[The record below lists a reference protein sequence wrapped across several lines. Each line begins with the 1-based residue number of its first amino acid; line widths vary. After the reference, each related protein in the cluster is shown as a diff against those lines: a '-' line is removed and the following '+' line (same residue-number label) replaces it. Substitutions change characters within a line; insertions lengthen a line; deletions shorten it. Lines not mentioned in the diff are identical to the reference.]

1 MAAAESTLMTRATLE
16 RLAQDLRYAARR
28 LGRDRGFTIA
38 ATLILAVGIGAC
50 TAMFSI
56 VHAVLLRP
64 FAVRSPERI
73 VMLWSMD
80 TRHQA
85 VGELTYSAR
94 RELLAPMRS
103 FEDIALVGAVNWSG
117 TLKIPGTN
125 PVTLSCSAVS
135 GTFFD
140 VLGASPLLGR
150 TFTPADDE
158 PSAAPVMVLS
168 HATWT
173 QYFGAD
179 PNLIGRKVPMNGEGT
194 PALVEIVGVMP
205 PDFFFPRGAQYW
217 TPAAVELSAIAA
229 ASGDPLQ
236 KLLEGVGVFYGVGRL
251 KPDADLAAARDES
264 TALVKAEGERRQVD
278 LSNQRIQLTPL
289 LDHVFGR
296 ARSALV
302 FLMAAVVMV
311 LLIACGNVAG
321 LLFARGASR
330 AREMAVRAALGASR
344 GALTRQM
351 LIESALIA
359 AAGSATGVLA
369 ATLALNTLVGLSP
382 ADIPRLDSSS
392 IDATVLSFAIACAV
406 IATLAV
412 GLGPALRLSRPTVV
426 EDLKGGSTGVVPRSG
441 TTGARRWLIG
451 MQVAGTLVL
460 LMAAGLCLRSFT
472 RLNRQDLGFNPRNVL
487 TFTVGGLG
495 KERYPAREAR
505 HEAIEQLVAR
515 LERLPQVSR
524 AAAILLRPFEHGP
537 IGMDTGVLLEGQPA
551 TAASVTTN
559 PVLNWEWITTGY
571 FDAMK
576 IPLLRGR
583 VFEATDSSKSPLV
596 AIVSAATATRL
607 WPDQDPVGKRLHLS
621 LSEDGEW
628 HTVVGVAGTA
638 RYREIDSPRFD
649 LYVPL
654 RQVDTDGQYFMVR
667 TGGNPLS
674 VAPAIATEVSR
685 FDKGL
690 STDGLTTM
698 DAIVRRTQGPWR
710 FNMLVFGLFG
720 GVALGLAAVGLF
732 ALVAFD
738 VAQRTREIGL
748 RIALGAAPGD
758 VVRLMI
764 WQGAKPSAIG
774 MVAGVLAALLVTQ
787 LLSQFLFEITPTD
800 PFTFV
805 SVVLLLAVVIVL
817 ASYLP
822 ARRASA
828 IDPQVVLREM

>member
-1 MAAAESTLMTRATLE
+1 MTMSILE
-16 RLAQDLRYAARR
+16 KLARDLRYAARR
-28 LGRDRGFTIA
+28 LARDRGFTVA

-73 VMLWSMD
+73 LMLWSVD

-85 VGELTYSAR
+85 IGELTYSAR
-94 RELLAPMRS
+94 RDMLGPMQS
-103 FEDIALVGAVNWSG
+103 FEDIALVGSVNWGGS
-117 TLKIPGTN
+117 LRIPGAV
-125 PVTLSCSAVS
+125 PVALSSSAVS

-140 VLGASPLLGR
+140 VLGASALFGR
-150 TFTPADDE
+150 TLNAKDDE
-158 PSAAPVMVLS
+158 PSAAPVIVLS

-179 PNLIGRKVPMNGEGT
+179 PTVIGRKVPMNGEAT
-194 PALVEIVGVMP
+194 PALVEVVGVMP

-217 TPAAVELSAIAA
+217 TPAAVELSAIAT

-236 KLLEGVGVFYGVGRL
+236 KLMEGVGVFYGVGRL
-251 KPDADLAAARDES
+251 KPDADLAAAREE
-264 TALVKAEGERRQVD
+264 AAVFMKAEGRKHQVD
-278 LSNQRIQLTPL
+278 LSSVRIQLTPL

-296 ARSALV
+296 ARYALIL
-302 FLMAAVVMV
+302 LMAAVIMV

-351 LIESALIA
+351 LVESALIA
-359 AAGSATGVLA
+359 AAGSGTGVLA
-369 ATLALNTLVGLSP
+369 AMLALNTLVGLSP

-392 IDATVLSFAIACAV
+392 VDATVLSFAIACAA
-406 IATLAV
+406 ITTLAV

-426 EDLKGGSTGVVPRSG
+426 EDLKGGSTGVVQRAG
-441 TTGARRWLIG
+441 TTGTRRWLMG
-451 MQVAGTLVL
+451 LQVAGTLVL
-460 LMAAGLCLRSFT
+460 LIAAGLCLRSFS

-487 TFTVGGLG
+487 TFSVGGLD
-495 KERYPAREAR
+495 KERYPARDAR
-505 HEAIEQLVAR
+505 HQAIEQLVAR
-515 LERLPQVSR
+515 FERLPQVSR
-524 AAAILLRPFEHGP
+524 AAALLLRPFEHGP
-537 IGMDTGVLLEGQPA
+537 IGMDTGVVLEGQPDTPA
-551 TAASVTTN
+551 TAVAN
-559 PVLNWEWITTGY
+559 PVLNWEWITSGY

-576 IPLLRGR
+576 IPLLHGR
-583 VFEATDSSKSPLV
+583 IFEATDRSTSPLV
-596 AIVSAATATRL
+596 AIVSAATASRL
-607 WPDQDPVGKRLHLS
+607 WPAQDPIGKRFHLS
-621 LSEDGEW
+621 LSKDGEW
-628 HTVVGVAGTA
+628 HTVVGVVGTA

-654 RQVDTDGQYFMVR
+654 RQVETDGQYFMVR
-667 TGGNPLS
+667 TSANPLR
-674 VAPAIATEVSR
+674 VAPAIAAELST

-690 STDGLTTM
+690 SAGSLTTM
-698 DAIVRRTQGPWR
+698 EAIVRRTQGPWR
-710 FNMLVFGLFG
+710 FNVLVFGLFG

-774 MVAGVLAALLVTQ
+774 MIAGVLAALLVTQ

-805 SVVLLLAVVIVL
+805 SVVILLVVVIVL

-822 ARRASA
+822 ARRAAA

>member
-1 MAAAESTLMTRATLE
+1 MSTSILE

-28 LGRDRGFTIA
+28 LAHDRGFTLA
-38 ATLILAVGIGAC
+38 ATLILAIGIGAC

-56 VHAVLLRP
+56 VHAVLVRP

-73 VMLWSMD
+73 VMLWAVD
-80 TRHQA
+80 IRHQA

-94 RELLAPMRS
+94 RDMRGPMQS
-103 FEDIALVGAVNWSG
+103 FEDIALVGSVNWSG
-117 TLKIPGTN
+117 TVRLPGAA
-125 PVTLSCSAVS
+125 PVALSSSAVS
-135 GTFFD
+135 GTFFE
-140 VLGASPLLGR
+140 VLGAPALLGR
-150 TFTPADDE
+150 TLTAKDDE
-158 PSAAPVMVLS
+158 PSAARVIVLS
-168 HATWT
+168 HAAWT
-173 QYFGAD
+173 QYFGRD
-179 PNLIGRKVPMNGEGT
+179 PTVVGRKMPMNGEGA
-194 PALVEIVGVMP
+194 PALVEVVGVMP

-236 KLLEGVGVFYGVGRL
+236 KLMEGVGVFYGVGRL
-251 KPDADLAAARDES
+251 KPDAHLAAARDE
-264 TALVKAEGERRQVD
+264 AAMFLKAEGEKHQVD
-278 LSNQRIQLTPL
+278 LSTVRIQLTPL
-289 LDHVFGR
+289 IDHMFGR
-296 ARSALV
+296 ARYALV
-302 FLMAAVVMV
+302 LLMAAVVMV

-321 LLFARGASR
+321 LLLARGTSR

-344 GALTRQM
+344 GALARQM

-359 AAGSATGVLA
+359 AVGSAAGVLA

-392 IDATVLSFAIACAV
+392 IDATVLAFAIACAV
-406 IATLAV
+406 ITTLAV
-412 GLGPALRLSRPTVV
+412 GLGPALRLSRPMVV
-426 EDLKGGSTGVVPRSG
+426 DDLKGGSTGVVPRAG
-441 TTGARRWLIG
+441 TMSTRRWLIG

-460 LMAAGLCLRSFT
+460 VIAAGLCLRSFT

-487 TFTVGGLG
+487 TFTVGGLNT
-495 KERYPAREAR
+495 ERYPAREAR
-505 HEAIEQLVAR
+505 HQAIQELVAR
-515 LERLPQVSR
+515 FERLPQVSR
-524 AAAILLRPFEHGP
+524 AAALLLRPFEHGP
-537 IGMDTGVLLEGQPA
+537 IGMDTGVVLEGQPDTPA
-551 TAASVTTN
+551 TAVAN
-559 PVLNWEWITTGY
+559 PVLNWEWITSGY

-583 VFEATDSSKSPLV
+583 GFDARDTSNAPLV

-607 WPDQDPVGKRLHLS
+607 WPGQDPIGKRFHLS
-621 LSEDGEW
+621 LSKDGEW
-628 HTVVGVAGTA
+628 HTVVGVVGTA
-638 RYREIDSPRFD
+638 RYREIDLPRFD

-654 RQVDTDGQYFMVR
+654 HQVETDGQYFVVR
-667 TGGNPLS
+667 TSVNPLS
-674 VAPAIATEVSR
+674 VAPALAAEVAA

-690 STDGLTTM
+690 SADGLTTM
-698 DAIVRRTQGPWR
+698 EAIVRRTQGPWR
-710 FNMLVFGLFG
+710 FNMLVFGVFG
-720 GVALGLAAVGLF
+720 AVALGLAAVGLF

-748 RIALGAAPGD
+748 RIALGAARAD

-774 MVAGVLAALLVTQ
+774 LVAGIVAAWILTR

-800 PFTFV
+800 PVTFV
-805 SVVLLLAVVIVL
+805 SVVILLGVVIVL

-822 ARRASA
+822 ARRAAA

>member
-1 MAAAESTLMTRATLE
+1 MTSSILE
-16 RLAQDLRYAARR
+16 RLAQDFRHAGRR
-28 LGRDRGFTIA
+28 LARDRGFTGA

-64 FAVRSPERI
+64 FAVRAPERI
-73 VMLWSMD
+73 VMLWSID

-94 RELLAPMRS
+94 RELLGPMRS
-103 FEDIALVGAVNWSG
+103 FEDIALVGSVNWSG
-117 TLKIPGTN
+117 TLMISGTN
-125 PVTLSCSAVS
+125 PVTLSSSAVS

-140 VLGASPLLGR
+140 VLGAPPLLGR
-150 TFTPADDE
+150 TFTPKDDE
-158 PSAAPVMVLS
+158 PSAAPVIVVS
-168 HATWT
+168 HATWV

-179 PNLIGRKVPMNGEGT
+179 PAAIGRKVPMRGEGA
-194 PALVEIVGVMP
+194 PGLVEIVGVMP

-217 TPAAVELSAIAA
+217 TPAALELSRIAA
-229 ASGDPLQ
+229 VTGDPLQ

-251 KPDADLAAARDES
+251 RPDAGLAAARDEGI
-264 TALVKAEGERRQVD
+264 AFLEAEGERHGLD

-289 LDHVFGR
+289 LNHMFGR

-302 FLMAAVVMV
+302 LLMAAVVMV

-344 GALTRQM
+344 AALARQM

-359 AAGSATGVLA
+359 VAGSAAGLLA

-392 IDATVLSFAIACAV
+392 IDFTVLTFAVACAV
-406 IATLAV
+406 ISTLAV
-412 GLGPALRLSRPTVV
+412 GLGPALRLSRPALI
-426 EDLKGGSTGVVPRSG
+426 DDIKGGSTGVVPRSSGAG
-441 TTGARRWLIG
+441 TRRWLIG
-451 MQVAGTLVL
+451 LQVAGTLVL

-495 KERYPAREAR
+495 KERYAAREAR
-505 HEAIEQLVAR
+505 HQAIEQLVAR
-515 LERLPQVSR
+515 LERLSQVSR
-524 AAAILLRPFEHGP
+524 AAAILLRPFEDGP
-537 IGMDTGVLLEGQPA
+537 IGMDTGVVLEGQPDTPA
-551 TAASVTTN
+551 TAVAN
-559 PVLNWEWITTGY
+559 PVLNWEWITSGY

-576 IPLLRGR
+576 IPLMRGR
-583 VFEATDSSKSPLV
+583 IFEATDSSTSPLV

-607 WPDQDPVGKRLHLS
+607 WPGQDPIGKRFHLS
-621 LSEDGEW
+621 LSKDGEW
-628 HTVVGVAGTA
+628 HTVVGVVGTA

-654 RQVDTDGQYFMVR
+654 KQVDTDGQYFMVR
-667 TGGNPLS
+667 TSVKPLS
-674 VAPAIATEVSR
+674 VAPAIAAEITA

-690 STDGLTTM
+690 SADRLTTM

-748 RIALGAAPGD
+748 RIALGAARAD

-774 MVAGVLAALLVTQ
+774 LIAGVLAASMVTRV
-787 LLSQFLFEITPTD
+787 LSQFLFEITPTD
-800 PFTFV
+800 PVTFV
-805 SVVLLLAVVIVL
+805 SVVALLGAVILL

-822 ARRASA
+822 ARRAAA
-828 IDPQVVLREM
+828 IDPQVVLRET

>member
-1 MAAAESTLMTRATLE
+1 MIRLLVEGLTR
-16 RLAQDLRYAARR
+16 DLRYAARR
-28 LGRDRGFTIA
+28 LGRDRGFTVA

-64 FAVRSPERI
+64 FAVRAPERI
-73 VMLWSMD
+73 VMLWTVDS
-80 TRHQA
+80 RHQA

-94 RELLAPMRS
+94 QGLLGPMQS
-103 FEDIALVGAVNWSG
+103 FEDIALVGSVNWSG
-117 TLKIPGTN
+117 ILRIPGAA
-125 PVTLSCSAVS
+125 PVALSSSAVS
-135 GTFFD
+135 GTFFEA
-140 VLGASPLLGR
+140 LGASALLGR
-150 TFTPADDE
+150 TLNAKDDE

-179 PNLIGRKVPMNGEGT
+179 PNVIGRKAPMNGEGAPT
-194 PALVEIVGVMP
+194 LVEIVGVMP
-205 PDFFFPRGAQYW
+205 PDFFFPRGTQYW

-251 KPDADLAAARDES
+251 KPDADLAAARDEA
-264 TALVKAEGERRQVD
+264 ALFLKAESQKHQVD
-278 LSNQRIQLTPL
+278 LSTVRFQLTPL

-302 FLMAAVVMV
+302 FLMAAVVLV

-344 GALTRQM
+344 GALTRQL
-351 LIESALIA
+351 LIECALIA
-359 AAGSATGVLA
+359 ATGAAAGVLA

-392 IDATVLSFAIACAV
+392 IDATVLAFAIACAM
-406 IATLAV
+406 ITTLAV
-412 GLGPALRLSRPTVV
+412 GLGPALRLSRPAVV
-426 EDLKGGSTGVVPRSG
+426 EDLKGGSTGVVQRSG
-441 TTGARRWLIG
+441 STATRRWLIG
-451 MQVAGTLVL
+451 TQVAGTLVL

-487 TFTVGGLG
+487 TFRVGGLD
-495 KERYPAREAR
+495 KDRYPAREAR
-505 HEAIEQLVAR
+505 HQVIEQLIAR
-515 LERLPQVSR
+515 FERLPQVSR
-524 AAAILLRPFEHGP
+524 AAAMLLRPFEHGP
-537 IGMDTGVLLEGQPA
+537 IGMDTGVVLEGQPD
-551 TAASVTTN
+551 TPASLVAN
-559 PVLNWEWITTGY
+559 PVLNWEWITSGY

-583 VFEATDSSKSPLV
+583 IFDATDSSKSPLV
-596 AIVSAATATRL
+596 AIVSAATAARL
-607 WPDQDPVGKRLHLS
+607 WPGQDPIGKRFHLS
-621 LSEDGEW
+621 LSKDGEW

-638 RYREIDSPRFD
+638 RYREIDGPRFD

-654 RQVDTDGQYFMVR
+654 QQVDTDGQYFMLR
-667 TGGNPLS
+667 TTVSPLRAAS
-674 VAPAIATEVSR
+674 AVAAEIAA

-690 STDGLTTM
+690 SADGLTTM
-698 DAIVRRTQGPWR
+698 AAIVRRTQGPWR

-732 ALVAFD
+732 ALVTFD

-774 MVAGVLAALLVTQ
+774 IIAGIVAALIVTR
-787 LLSQFLFEITPTD
+787 LLSQFLFEIRPTD
-800 PFTFV
+800 PATFV
-805 SVVLLLAVVIVL
+805 GVVLLLAVVIVL

-822 ARRASA
+822 ARRAA
-828 IDPQVVLREM
+828 GIDPQVVLREM

>member
-1 MAAAESTLMTRATLE
+1 MFGSLPE
-16 RLAQDLRYAARR
+16 RLTRDLRYATRR

-64 FAVRSPERI
+64 FAVRSPDRI

-94 RELLAPMRS
+94 RELLGPMQS

-117 TLKIPGTN
+117 TLRLPGTT
-125 PVTLSCSAVS
+125 PVALSCSAVS

-150 TFTPADDE
+150 TFAPADDE
-158 PSAAPVMVLS
+158 PSAAPVIVLS
-168 HATWT
+168 HAAWT

-179 PNLIGRKVPMNGEGT
+179 PGVIGRKVPMNGEGA

-205 PDFFFPRGAQYW
+205 DDFFFPRGAQYW

-236 KLLEGVGVFYGVGRL
+236 KLLEGVGVFYAVGRL
-251 KPDADLAAARDES
+251 RLDAQLAAAREEGM
-264 TALVKAEGERRQVD
+264 AFVKAEGERRQVD
-278 LSNQRIQLTPL
+278 LSNQRIQLTPFV
-289 LDHVFGR
+289 DHVFGR

-344 GALTRQM
+344 AALTRQM

-359 AAGSATGVLA
+359 AAGSAAGVLA
-369 ATLALNTLVGLSP
+369 ATFTLNTLVGLSP

-392 IDATVLSFAIACAV
+392 IDATVLAFAVACAV
-406 IATLAV
+406 VTTLGV
-412 GLGPALRLSRPTVV
+412 GLGPALRLSRPEVV
-426 EDLKGGSTGVVPRSG
+426 EDLKGGSTGVVQRSG
-441 TTGARRWLIG
+441 TAGTRRWLIG

-460 LMAAGLCLRSFT
+460 LMAAGLCLRSFG
-472 RLNRQDLGFNPRNVL
+472 RLNRQDLGFNPRSVL
-487 TFTVGGLG
+487 TFTVDGLN
-495 KERYPAREAR
+495 KDRYPAREAR
-505 HEAIEQLVAR
+505 HQAIEQLVAR
-515 LERLPQVSR
+515 FERLPQVSR
-524 AAAILLRPFEHGP
+524 ASAILLRPFEHGP
-537 IGMDTGVLLEGQPA
+537 IGMDTGVLVEGQPDTPA
-551 TAASVTTN
+551 TKVAN
-559 PVLNWEWITTGY
+559 PVLNWEWITNGY

-576 IPLLRGR
+576 IPLLAGR
-583 VFEATDSSKSPLV
+583 MFEATDSSKSPLV
-596 AIVSAATATRL
+596 AIVSAATASRL
-607 WPDQDPVGKRLHLS
+607 WPGQDPIGKRLHLS
-621 LSEDGEW
+621 LSGDGEW
-628 HTVVGVAGTA
+628 HTVVGVVGTA

-667 TGGNPLS
+667 TSGTPLS
-674 VAPAIATEVSR
+674 AASTIAAEIST

-690 STDGLTTM
+690 SAGSVTTM

-748 RIALGAAPGD
+748 RIALGAARRD

-774 MVAGVLAALLVTQ
+774 MLAGIVAALIVTQ
-787 LLSQFLFEITPTD
+787 LLSQFLFEIRPTD
-800 PFTFV
+800 PVTFA
-805 SVVLLLAVVIVL
+805 SVVLLLSVVIVL

-822 ARRASA
+822 ARRAAA

>member
-1 MAAAESTLMTRATLE
+1 LTRSVLE
-16 RLAQDLRYAARR
+16 RLAQDLRYGARR
-28 LGRDRGFTIA
+28 LARDRGFTVA

-64 FAVRSPERI
+64 VAVRSPERI
-73 VMLWSMD
+73 MMLWAVD

-94 RELLAPMRS
+94 QGMLGPMQS
-103 FEDIALVGAVNWSG
+103 FEDVALVGSVNWSG
-117 TLKIPGTN
+117 TLRMPGAA
-125 PVTLSCSAVS
+125 PVALSSSAVS
-135 GTFFD
+135 GTFFE
-140 VLGASPLLGR
+140 VLGAPALLGR
-150 TFTPADDE
+150 TLNDKDDE
-158 PSAAPVMVLS
+158 PSAARVIVLS
-168 HATWT
+168 HSTWL
-173 QYFGAD
+173 QYFGGD
-179 PNLIGRKVPMNGEGT
+179 PGVIGRKVPMNGEGT
-194 PALVEIVGVMP
+194 PAIVEVVGVMP

-251 KPDADLAAARDES
+251 KPDAHLATARDE
-264 TALVKAEGERRQVD
+264 AAIMLKAEGEKHHAD
-278 LSNQRIQLTPL
+278 LSTVRIQLTPL
-289 LDHVFGR
+289 LDHMFGP
-296 ARSALV
+296 ARYALV
-302 FLMAAVVMV
+302 LLMAAVVMV

-321 LLFARGASR
+321 LLFARGVSR

-359 AAGSATGVLA
+359 SVGSGAGVLA

-392 IDATVLSFAIACAV
+392 IDATVLAFAMASAV
-406 IATLAV
+406 ITTLAV
-412 GLGPALRLSRPTVV
+412 GLGPALRLSRPTVI

-441 TTGARRWLIG
+441 TTRTRRWLIG

-460 LMAAGLCLRSFT
+460 VMAAGLCLRSFT

-487 TFTVGGLG
+487 TFSVAGLN

-505 HEAIEQLVAR
+505 HQAIQELVAR
-515 LERLPQVSR
+515 FERLPQVRR
-524 AAAILLRPFEHGP
+524 AAALLLRPFEHGP
-537 IGMDTGVLLEGQPA
+537 IGMDTGVVLEGQPDTPA
-551 TAASVTTN
+551 TAVAN
-559 PVLNWEWITTGY
+559 PVLNWEWITSGY
-571 FDAMK
+571 FDTMT

-583 VFEATDSSKSPLV
+583 GFDAGDTSKAPLV

-607 WPDQDPVGKRLHLS
+607 WPGQDPIGKRCHLT
-621 LSEDGEW
+621 LSKDGEW
-628 HTVVGVAGTA
+628 HTVVGVVGPA

-649 LYVPL
+649 VYVPL
-654 RQVDTDGQYFMVR
+654 QQVETDGQYFMVR
-667 TGGNPLS
+667 TSVNPLS
-674 VAPAIATEVSR
+674 MASAIAAEIAA
-685 FDKGL
+685 FDKAL
-690 STDGLTTM
+690 SADGITTM
-698 DAIVRRTQGPWR
+698 EAIVRRTQGPWR
-710 FNMLVFGLFG
+710 FNMLVFGVFG

-748 RIALGAAPGD
+748 RLALGAARAD

-764 WQGAKPSAIG
+764 WQGARPSAIG
-774 MVAGVLAALLVTQ
+774 LVAGIVAAWILTR
-787 LLSQFLFEITPTD
+787 LLSQFLFGITPTD
-800 PFTFV
+800 PITFV
-805 SVVLLLAVVIVL
+805 SVVILLGVVILL

-822 ARRASA
+822 ARRAAA

>member
-1 MAAAESTLMTRATLE
+1 MVRPLLE
-16 RLAQDLRYAARR
+16 RLTRDLRYAARR

-64 FAVRSPERI
+64 FAVRSPDRI

-94 RELLAPMRS
+94 RELLGPMQS

-117 TLKIPGTN
+117 TLRLPGTT
-125 PVTLSCSAVS
+125 PVAWSCSAVS

-140 VLGASPLLGR
+140 VLGAPPLLGR

-179 PNLIGRKVPMNGEGT
+179 PGVIGRKVPMNGEGA

-236 KLLEGVGVFYGVGRL
+236 KLLEGVGVFYALGRL
-251 KPDADLAAARDES
+251 RPDAQLAAAREEGM
-264 TALVKAEGERRQVD
+264 AFVKAEGERRQVD
-278 LSNQRIQLTPL
+278 LSTQRIQLTPL

-344 GALTRQM
+344 AALTRQM
-351 LIESALIA
+351 LIESGLFA
-359 AAGSATGVLA
+359 AAGSAAGVLT
-369 ATLALNTLVGLSP
+369 ATLTLNTLVGLSP

-392 IDATVLSFAIACAV
+392 IDATVLAFAVACAAV
-406 IATLAV
+406 TTLAV
-412 GLGPALRLSRPTVV
+412 GLGPALRLSRPEVV
-426 EDLKGGSTGVVPRSG
+426 EDLKGGSTGVVRRSG
-441 TTGARRWLIG
+441 TAGTRRWLIG

-460 LMAAGLCLRSFT
+460 LIAAGLCLRSFG
-472 RLNRQDLGFNPRNVL
+472 RLNRQDLGFNPRSVL
-487 TFTVGGLG
+487 TFTVDGLN
-495 KERYPAREAR
+495 KDRYPAREAR
-505 HEAIEQLVAR
+505 HQAIEQLVAR
-515 LERLPQVSR
+515 FERLPQVSR
-524 AAAILLRPFEHGP
+524 ASAILLRPFEHGP
-537 IGMDTGVLLEGQPA
+537 IGMDTGVVLEGQPDTHA
-551 TAASVTTN
+551 TAVAN
-559 PVLNWEWITTGY
+559 PVLNWEWITSGY

-576 IPLLRGR
+576 IPLLAGR
-583 VFEATDSSKSPLV
+583 TFEATDSSKSPLV
-596 AIVSAATATRL
+596 AIVSAATASRL
-607 WPDQDPVGKRLHLS
+607 WPGQDPIGKRLHLS
-621 LSEDGEW
+621 LSGDGEW
-628 HTVVGVAGTA
+628 HTVVGVVGTA

-667 TGGNPLS
+667 TSGNPLS
-674 VAPAIATEVSR
+674 AASTIAAEIST

-690 STDGLTTM
+690 AAGSVTTM

-720 GVALGLAAVGLF
+720 GAALGLAAVGLF

-748 RIALGAAPGD
+748 RIALGAARRD

-774 MVAGVLAALLVTQ
+774 MLAGMVAALIVTQ
-787 LLSQFLFEITPTD
+787 LLSQFLFEIRPTD
-800 PFTFV
+800 PVTFA
-805 SVVLLLAVVIVL
+805 SVVLLLSVVIVV

-822 ARRASA
+822 ARRAAA

>member
-1 MAAAESTLMTRATLE
+1 MLMTRLMLE
-16 RLAQDLRYAARR
+16 TLAQDLRYAARR
-28 LGRDRGFTIA
+28 LARDRGFTLA
-38 ATLILAVGIGAC
+38 ATLILAIGIGAC

-73 VMLWSMD
+73 MMLWAVD

-94 RELLAPMRS
+94 RDMLGPMQS
-103 FEDIALVGAVNWSG
+103 FGDIALVGSVNWSG
-117 TLKIPGTN
+117 TLRIPGAA
-125 PVTLSCSAVS
+125 PVALSSSAVS
-135 GTFFD
+135 GSFFE
-140 VLGASPLLGR
+140 VLGASALLGR
-150 TFTPADDE
+150 TLNARDDE
-158 PSAAPVMVLS
+158 PSAAPVIVLS

-173 QYFGAD
+173 QYFGGD
-179 PNLIGRKVPMNGEGT
+179 PGVIGRKVPMGEGT
-194 PALVEIVGVMP
+194 PALVEVVGVMP
-205 PDFFFPRGAQYW
+205 PDFFFPRGVQYW

-251 KPDADLAAARDES
+251 KPEAHLGAAREE
-264 TALVKAEGERRQVD
+264 AAMFVKAEAHKHQVD
-278 LSNQRIQLTPL
+278 LSSVRIQMTPL
-289 LDHVFGR
+289 LDHMFGR
-296 ARSALV
+296 ARDALV
-302 FLMAAVVMV
+302 LLMAAVAMV

-321 LLFARGASR
+321 LLFARGVSR
-330 AREMAVRAALGASR
+330 ARETAVRAALGASR

-359 AAGSATGVLA
+359 AVGSAAGVLA

-392 IDATVLSFAIACAV
+392 IDATVLAFAIACAA
-406 IATLAV
+406 ITTLAV
-412 GLGPALRLSRPTVV
+412 GLGPALRLSRPTMV
-426 EDLKGGSTGVVPRSG
+426 EDLKGGSTGVVARSG
-441 TTGARRWLIG
+441 TTGTRRWLMG

-487 TFTVGGLG
+487 TFSVSGLN

-505 HEAIEQLVAR
+505 YQAIQELVAR
-515 LERLPQVSR
+515 FERLPQVSR
-524 AAAILLRPFEHGP
+524 AAAVLLRPFEHGP
-537 IGMDTGVLLEGQPA
+537 IGMDTGVVLEGQPDTPA
-551 TAASVTTN
+551 TAVAN
-559 PVLNWEWITTGY
+559 PVLNWEWITSGY
-571 FDAMK
+571 FDTMK

-583 VFEATDSSKSPLV
+583 GFDVGDTSNAPLV
-596 AIVSAATATRL
+596 AIVSAATAIRL
-607 WPDQDPVGKRLHLS
+607 WPGQDPIGKRFHLS
-621 LSEDGEW
+621 LSKDGEW
-628 HTVVGVAGTA
+628 HTVVGVVGTA

-654 RQVDTDGQYFMVR
+654 QQADSDGQFFMVR
-667 TGGNPLS
+667 TNTKPLS
-674 VAPAIATEVSR
+674 VAPAIAADISA

-690 STDGLTTM
+690 SADRLTTM

-720 GVALGLAAVGLF
+720 SVALGLAAVGLF

-748 RIALGAAPGD
+748 RIALGAARGD

-774 MVAGVLAALLVTQ
+774 LIAGVLAALLLTR

-800 PFTFV
+800 PVTFV
-805 SVVLLLAVVIVL
+805 SVVVLLGVVIVL

-822 ARRASA
+822 ARRAAA
-828 IDPQVVLREM
+828 IDPQVVLRDM